1 MIPQHLEELKS
12 RIAEAAQRSGRRP
25 EDVRLL
31 AVTKTVPIERI
42 REAISSGQRLFGENY
57 VQEAAKKLE
66 SLGNLYH
73 DTTWHFIGHLQ
84 RNKAKLAVQ
93 LFDCIE
99 TVDNLK
105 LARVLDRHAKAAGKR
120 LSVYVQVNV
129 VRDPRKSGLSPEE
142 LPVFLTEAAELS
154 GIDICGLMTMP
165 PWEPVPESSRPW
177 FRALRDLRDRMNAG
191 LGHSPGL
198 RELSMGMSQDFEVA
212 IEEGATVVRI
222 GTALFGRR
230 ECSTGKRDV

>member
-1 MIPQHLEELKS
+1 MIPQNLQNLKS
-12 RIAEAAQRSGRRP
+12 RIAGAAQRSGRRP
-25 EDVRLL
+25 EDVRLI
-31 AVTKTVPIERI
+31 AVTKTVPMDRI

-57 VQEAAKKLE
+57 VQEAAKKLD
-66 SLGNLYH
+66 SLGSLYH
-73 DTTWHFIGHLQ
+73 ETNWHFIGHLQ

-105 LARVLDRHAKAAGKR
+105 LARALDRHAKAAGKR

-129 VRDPRKSGLSPEE
+129 ARDFRKSGLSPEE
-142 LPVFLTEAAELS
+142 LPVFLTQAAELS

-165 PWEPVPESSRPW
+165 PWEPEPESLRPW
-177 FRALRDLRDRMNAG
+177 FRALRDLRDEMNAG
-191 LGHSPGL
+191 LDHSPGL
-198 RELSMGMSQDFEVA
+198 RELSMGMSQDFETA

-230 ECSTGKRDV
+230 ECSVGKRNV